1 MKTRILLA
9 ALGLASTFPAS
20 VDADPATAW
29 RNDVAAA
36 FETARTA
43 SKPVLVDLYAD
54 WCGWCKVM
62 ERRVFPDPA
71 FRSFTAG
78 FVLLRVD
85 VEDRGDGGELAARY
99 DAGTLPTL
107 LLLEP
112 SGALVGAVQGF
123 VEAPELVQRLKAEQ
137 AIHTRRVQAYEAALA
152 SDDVRRLEPMAL
164 DFYARNDGP
173 RAAALFERLLE
184 HAPQTGDRGAWSL
197 YLFAD
202 SLRLARRFDA
212 ARAAAERARRG
223 AETVADDELAERVA
237 LLPFWISRDAARC
250 ADASGVLE
258 RFAAEHPRSV
268 LLPGARNAFAR
279 LSSAAETCS

>member
-1 MKTRILLA
+1 ML
-9 ALGLASTFPAS
+9 SAS
-20 VDADPATAW
+20 VAADSGTTW
-29 RNDVAAA
+29 RNDVAGTFAA
-36 FETARTA
+36 ARAA

-62 ERRVFPDPA
+62 ERRVFPDPV

-112 SGALVGAVQGF
+112 SGALVGEVNGF

-137 AIHTRRVQAYEAALA
+137 AIHARRLQAYEAVLK

-164 DFYARNDGP
+164 DFYARNDGA

-184 HAPQTGDRGAWSL
+184 RSPPAGDRGAWSL
-197 YLFAD
+197 YLLAD

-223 AETVADDELAERVA
+223 AETVADEELAERVA

-250 ADASGVLE
+250 ADASGVLS

-279 LSSAAETCS
+279 LASAAETCS